1 MSAPKSRRARRS
13 PRRKAGRTAARKTE
27 RKIRFR
33 LVVEAQEMIVEY
45 KPNWS
50 EGEFAVGHFEFRS
63 PFDPPRRI
71 SVSETGYLSHFAPM
85 EEIAAYA
92 SPEEYARAFVL
103 SVLASG
109 RKGKTTALDRDQL
122 SLF

>member
-1 MSAPKSRRARRS
+1 MRAQKPKRSHS
-13 PRRKAGRTAARKTE
+13 PRRKAGRAVRKTE

-63 PFDPPRRI
+63 PFDPPRPTV
-71 SVSETGYLSHFAPM
+71 VSETGYLSHFAPM
-85 EEIAAYA
+85 EEIAAYD
-92 SPEEYARAFVL
+92 SPEAYARTFVL
-103 SVLASG
+103 AVLNRG
-109 RKGKTTALDRDQL
+109 RKRQSSETGGEQL